1 MPEKM
6 RCGGGGMSDEDDDAF
21 EADLTDLGLLVLLA
35 LALCSGAWAAVA
47 AAAVAKDA
55 ALPLIALAP
64 HAKM

>member
-1 MPEKM
+1 
-6 RCGGGGMSDEDDDAF
+6 MSDEDDDAF